1 MSKHVE
7 DVKDRSNTPKGCNAM
22 YVEDVEDRSNTPKG
36 CNAMLCMSK
45 MSKMHSIECIEYCTK
60 DQSNVEDVED
70 RSNTPKGCNAMYV
83 GDVEDRSNTP
93 KGCNAMLC
101 MSKMSKMHSI
111 ECIEY
116 CTKDQSN
123 VEDVKDRSN
132 TPKGCNAMYVGDV
145 EDGKRIY
152 THILAHNFLNT

>member
-1 MSKHVE
+1 MCHWLRNINLSTNGNCLPAQIFFLFTFHL
-7 DVKDRSNTPKGCNAM
+7 SLLSFPFPFA
-22 YVEDVEDRSNTPKG
+22 
-36 CNAMLCMSK
+36 
-45 MSKMHSIECIEYCTK
+45 
-60 DQSNVEDVED
+60 

-123 VEDVKDRSN
+123 VEDRSN